1 MAEQQDHNSG
11 GEDTDGDGQHRRQGR
26 HTSTSSTAQT
36 TRAKIHQV
44 LCQKMNLTKN
54 SYI

>member
-11 GEDTDGDGQHRRQGR
+11 GEDTNGDGQHRRQGR

-36 TRAKIHQV
+36 TRAKKITDPSGALPKNESHQ
-44 LCQKMNLTKN
+44 
-54 SYI
+54 